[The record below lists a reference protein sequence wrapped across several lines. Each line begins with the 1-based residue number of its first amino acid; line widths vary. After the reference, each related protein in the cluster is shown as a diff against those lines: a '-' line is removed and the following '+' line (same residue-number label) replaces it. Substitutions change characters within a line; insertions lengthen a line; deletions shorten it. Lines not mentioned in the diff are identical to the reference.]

1 MGYEPLASWI
11 EPAVAFMVGCCLGSF
26 YNVVIYRWPRGE
38 SIVTPPSRCP
48 ACGAFIRWYDNLP
61 LISFVLLRGRCRQ
74 CRQAISWRYPAVELL
89 TGLMTAGLFHVFGWS
104 ASFFVFFAFGTLLL
118 LIAFID
124 LDTYLIPDVLSLG
137 GLVLGLGTSFV
148 SPHMTLVDSLTGAV
162 LGGGLFFAVA
172 WGYEQWRKHEG
183 LGGGDIKLLA
193 MIGAFIGWKG
203 VVFTVFVSSVGGA
216 AVGLLVMARSRQ
228 GLVTRI
234 PFGPFLS
241 LGAMC
246 YVFWGERLAKW
257 YFESLGL

>member
-1 MGYEPLASWI
+1 MNYEPLASWI
-11 EPAVAFMVGCCLGSF
+11 GFTVAFLVGCCLGSF
-26 YNVVIYRWPRGE
+26 YNVVIYRWPKGE
-38 SIVTPPSRCP
+38 SIVSPPSRCP

-61 LISFVLLRGRCRQ
+61 IISFVFLRGRCRQ
-74 CRQAISWRYPAVELL
+74 CRKAISWRYPAVELL
-89 TGLMTAGLFHVFGWS
+89 TGFMTAGLWRLFGWS
-104 ASFFVFFAFGTLLL
+104 ASFFVFFTFGSLLL

-137 GLVLGLGTSFV
+137 GLVLGLGASAV
-148 SPHMTLVDSLTGAV
+148 LPHMTWVESFVGAV
-162 LGGGLFFAVA
+162 LGGGLFLAVA
-172 WGYEQWRKHEG
+172 WGYQRWRKQDG

-203 VVFTVFVSSVGGA
+203 VLFTVFVSSLTGA
-216 AVGLLVMARSRQ
+216 AVGLLVMTRSRQ

-241 LGAMC
+241 LGAIC
-246 YVFWGERLAKW
+246 YVFWGERLAHW